1 MNDKLGQIKENMIDT
16 VSDAFSDEFD
26 KLLDL

>member
-1 MNDKLGQIKENMIDT
+1 MDDKLGQIKENMIDS
-16 VSDAFSDEFD
+16 VSDSFSDEFN